1 MADSD
6 DQSEFS
12 RDEFNDDVGE
22 FDLVDVSNRTRK
34 ELKEF
39 ITI

>member
-12 RDEFNDDVGE
+12 RDETLYENVIE
-22 FDLVDVSNRTRK
+22 YKYYPIR
-34 ELKEF
+34 
-39 ITI
+39 